1 MPAKPDRA
9 IEPPEPTGTDELDSI
24 DESTAIVGKNADQRA
39 TRRRPASGRGKK
51 RKTFSLTQLLIAVG
65 GTLALAGIAIA
76 AIIAN
81 YEGQLDRA
89 AGSGPAG
96 PAASTDDIGAQPT
109 IDLARNE
116 PGDPLAMGEDDAPV
130 VLVEYSD
137 YRCPYC
143 ALWARDVK
151 PELMKYVEDG
161 TLRIE
166 HHDLPIFGQ
175 ESVLAAIAG
184 RAAANQGMFWEYYDA
199 LHAVAPTQ
207 GHPSLPKDVLIQFAE
222 QIGIPDMAKFEADLS
237 DSELQQAVLDEA
249 QKAIELGASST
260 PLFVINGEP
269 IVGAQPAEVFIEKI
283 EQYADAE

>member
-1 MPAKPDRA
+1 M
-9 IEPPEPTGTDELDSI
+9 
-24 DESTAIVGKNADQRA
+24 DESTAIVGKNADERSAQ
-39 TRRRPASGRGKK
+39 RRRQRSKAPGNK
-51 RKTFSLTQLLIAVG
+51 RRMFTLTQLLIAVG

-81 YEGQLDRA
+81 YEGRLEKAA
-89 AGSGPAG
+89 AGSG
-96 PAASTDDIGAQPT
+96 AAVSTDDIQAQPA
-109 IDLARNE
+109 IDLARNQ
-116 PGDPLAMGEDDAPV
+116 PGDPLALGEDDAPV

-151 PELMKYVEDG
+151 PELMTYVEDG

-184 RAAANQGMFWEYYDA
+184 RAAGNQGMFWEFYDA
-199 LHAVAPTQ
+199 LHADAPTQ
-207 GHPSLPKDVLIQFAE
+207 GHPSLPKDVLLQYADE
-222 QIGIPDMAKFEADLS
+222 IGIPDMAQFEADMN
-237 DSELQQAVLDEA
+237 DPALQQAVMDEA

-260 PLFVINGEP
+260 PLFLVNGEP
-269 IVGAQPAEVFIEKI
+269 IVGAQPAEVFTEKI
-283 EQYADAE
+283 EQYADDE

>member
-1 MPAKPDRA
+1 MPANDDRD
-9 IEPPEPTGTDELDSI
+9 IEPPVEDDSE
-24 DESTAIVGKNADQRA
+24 DSAAVDDSTAIVGKHADERSE
-39 TRRRPASGRGKK
+39 RRGRPAARRKK
-51 RKTFSLTQLLIAVG
+51 RKTFTLTQLLIAVG

-81 YEGQLDRA
+81 YEGQLDQA
-89 AGSGPAG
+89 AGTSG
-96 PAASTDDIGAQPT
+96 AAVSTDDIEAQPA
-109 IDLARNE
+109 IDLARNQ
-116 PGDPLAMGEDDAPV
+116 PGDPLAVGEDDAPV
-130 VLVEYSD
+130 VLIEYSD

-151 PELMKYVEDG
+151 PELMPYVENG

-175 ESVLAAIAG
+175 ESVMAAIAG

-207 GHPSLPKDVLIQFAE
+207 GHPSLPKEVLLQYAE
-222 QIGIPDMAKFEADLS
+222 QIGIPDLAKFETDMS
-237 DSELQQAVLDEA
+237 DPELQQAVMDEA

-260 PLFVINGEP
+260 PLFLINGEP
-269 IVGAQPAEVFIEKI
+269 IVGAQPLDVFIEKI
-283 EQYADAE
+283 EQHADNE